1 MLRPRTDAM
10 GSRRQANN
18 AAATTR
24 GISMA
29 AASHPAVS
37 DSMR

>member
-10 GSRRQANN
+10 GSRRQASN

-24 GISMA
+24 CISMA
-29 AASHPAVS
+29 ATSHAAVS
-37 DSMR
+37 DTMR